1 MIIFKYNFIFFLDF
15 IKKKI
20 KSIEENSASPNKKKE
35 NMPSTSK
42 FQKNNNS
49 LLGTPTTEKK
59 CLDETKNEKK
69 IEILMDIIK
78 KKDYEIEKLQRLVR
92 SKTQYIETIEVLLF
106 LTEFKLKVL
115 ENAEKPKKR
124 EF

>member
-1 MIIFKYNFIFFLDF
+1 
-15 IKKKI
+15 
-20 KSIEENSASPNKKKE
+20 
-35 NMPSTSK
+35 MPSTSK
-42 FQKNNNS
+42 FQKNNNN

-92 SKTQYIETIEVLLF
+92 SKSQYIETIEVLL
-106 LTEFKLKVL
+106 LLAEF
-115 ENAEKPKKR
+115 
-124 EF
+124 